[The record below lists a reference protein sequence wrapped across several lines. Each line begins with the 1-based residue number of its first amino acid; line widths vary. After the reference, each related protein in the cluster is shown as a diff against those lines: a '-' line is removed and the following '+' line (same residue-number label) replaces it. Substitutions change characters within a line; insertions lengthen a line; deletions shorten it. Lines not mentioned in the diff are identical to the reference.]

1 MKTKKI
7 KKNIEL
13 TPELKEDLEKMAAA
27 QNRKLKPFIENELQN
42 LSLFGKMGKV
52 FNPQNLKS

>member
-13 TPELKEDLEKMAAA
+13 TPELKADLEKMAAA
-27 QNRKLKPFIENELQN
+27 ENRKLKPFIENELKN